1 VPILSCIDRC
11 LSFLAVAL
19 QWAGDHPQAAA
30 ATPSTPPEPEPGSEP
45 SAASYIWEGT
55 ITDLI
60 ELAIAIYNI
69 KLIRKASGEL
79 ITYAEI
85 VRALKVIFGV
95 KLPKNIYSR
104 KTRTMERKKNS
115 SPLLERM
122 LALYRH
128 EVEEMYV

>member
-1 VPILSCIDRC
+1 MPIQHCIARS
-11 LSFLAVAL
+11 LSFLNVAL
-19 QWAGDHPQAAA
+19 QWAGDHPQVA
-30 ATPSTPPEPEPGSEP
+30 TPPEPEPGSEP
-45 SAASYIWEGT
+45 SAADYIWEGT

-122 LALYRH
+122 LALYKQD
-128 EVEEMYV
+128 VEKMYR